1 MRLFSGLLE
10 KILELPRT
18 VPGEQLKLKR
28 RSQDPSLIPIDYY
41 FCLKCSH
48 VQLIHVPSTKKLWGK
63 KYTFKPS
70 DNPELIKHFSRVIGI
85 KDGRKVIDCQPTNIK
100 NDQLNELYN

>member
-1 MRLFSGLLE
+1 MNKYKISKQCRLYGHNKLE

-28 RSQDPSLIPIDYY
+28 KNQDPNLIPIDYY
-41 FCLKCSH
+41 FCMKCSR
-48 VQLIHVPSTKKLWGK
+48 VQLIHVPSTKKLWSK

-70 DNPELIKHFSRVIGI
+70 DNPELISII
-85 KDGRKVIDCQPTNIK
+85 
-100 NDQLNELYN
+100 